1 MEGKCVMTKD
11 KKEGTERKSLE
22 HELVK
27 DGQRDPQVQHVGSQQ
42 NSLNST
48 LSMLGYPGCF

>member
-1 MEGKCVMTKD
+1 MTKD